1 MAVRPE
7 LAGPTRDAT
16 DIPRDGWVARLPRAL
31 RPYARLARLDRPIGT
46 WLLLF
51 PCWWGLALAGSH
63 DLRLYVLFG
72 LGAVLMRGA
81 GCTLNDIA
89 DRDYDRLVARTA
101 TRPLAARD
109 VSVLQAVLFMALQS
123 ALAFAILVTLNPI
136 AILLG
141 VLSLGLVAIYP
152 FMKRI
157 TWWPQIFLGLAF
169 NWGALMGYAAARG
182 ALELPALLLYTGGIA
197 WTLGYDTIY
206 AHQDKEDDARI
217 GIKSSARRLGDQS
230 KPWLAGFYMTI
241 IILTGIA
248 GAAAGFGALFW
259 VALALTAGHFVW
271 QVRTVDIDQP
281 DSCLRIFKANTGV
294 GWILLAGL
302 LADPLIR

>member
-1 MAVRPE
+1 MAVRPPFDASG
-7 LAGPTRDAT
+7 LDAT

-51 PCWWGLALAGSH
+51 PCWWGLALAGSR
-63 DLRLYVLFG
+63 DPWLYLQFG
-72 LGAVLMRGA
+72 VGAVLMRGA

-101 TRPLAARD
+101 TRPLAAREI
-109 VSVLQAVLFMALQS
+109 SVRQALGFMGLLLALS
-123 ALAFAILVTLNPI
+123 FAILISLDRAAI
-136 AILLG
+136 ALG
-141 VLSLGLVAIYP
+141 VLVLALVAIYP

-157 TWWPQIFLGLAF
+157 TWWPQFFLGLAF

-182 ALELPALLLYTGGIA
+182 AVELPSALLYAGGIA

-217 GIKSSARRLGDQS
+217 GIKSSARRLGEHS
-230 KPWLAGFYMTI
+230 KPWIAGFYMTMI
-241 IILTGIA
+241 IFTTTA
-248 GAAAGFGALFW
+248 GMAAGFGGLFW
-259 VALALTAGHFVW
+259 LAVALAAGHFAW
-271 QVRTVDIDQP
+271 QVRGVALDRP
-281 DSCLRIFKANTGV
+281 DSCLAVF
-294 GWILLAGL
+294 
-302 LADPLIR
+302 